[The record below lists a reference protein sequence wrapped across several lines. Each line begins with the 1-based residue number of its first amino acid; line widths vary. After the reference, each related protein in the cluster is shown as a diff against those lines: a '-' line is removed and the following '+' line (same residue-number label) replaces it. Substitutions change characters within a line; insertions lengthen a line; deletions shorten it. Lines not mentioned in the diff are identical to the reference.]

1 MSDQHPSLH
10 HRKLLHDINITEELS
25 LRKRRG
31 FTKPETIP
39 ADDTSESEEF
49 EDVDLNIV
57 DDSDEFETID
67 LENIPKETGNDT
79 LVIQIENPNKEE
91 KTHKNLI
98 SREERHRRVLLHKMY
113 LIMMLVHGSIRN
125 LWCNNKE
132 IGNSLR
138 LSCVTPQITQLL
150 ENNTTAL
157 DQVKSRRLLDGLK
170 KLMTIFL
177 AKFRIISQGI
187 IRKDWDELELSQKS
201 DIVSKRTFKKLACN
215 FRGSRDVAAQTFVT
229 LLRGLGLNARL
240 VFSLQ
245 PPDYTKIT
253 HGPNPGGHDKTTSES
268 STPKR
273 KTKNLDFQDSEYPVF
288 WVEVWNKYT
297 RQWVSI
303 DPIVMRLIEVCPK
316 RKKSAFEPPPTDERN
331 QLTYVVAF
339 DKFGR
344 VRDVTRR
351 YSYNYNAKTIRKR
364 IEFRSSEDKSWYL
377 KVLRYCDFKKSQNV
391 PDIYEQKEFYDRDLA
406 EGMPNNI
413 QAFKN
418 HPLYALEFQLRQD
431 EVIFPKDDTSKCG
444 TFRSKNS
451 SKVFQ
456 VYKRSCVHRLR
467 SAKAWYMRGR
477 QLKVGAIPLKSKE
490 EDVRLYAE
498 FQTQLYLPP
507 PVTNGIVPKNQYGNI
522 DIYTKTMLPEN
533 SVLIECDENLSMKV
547 LQNAASILDI
557 DYAKAIVSFNFK
569 GKKKKHSITAREG
582 GIVIAKEYEEAMQLT
597 IDNLIEQ
604 EEEDQRVLSEANALR
619 NWKYFLLKLRLEDRL
634 NKSHGVVLG
643 TLGADVLTSINEEP
657 DEGGFIVSDTE
668 REEGGFIVSEAETEA
683 GGFVVSDE
691 EPEDY
696 SINVTSDEY
705 SDIDF
710 EYESD

>member
-1 MSDQHPSLH
+1 MSNQSPNLH
-10 HRKLLHDINITEELS
+10 HRKLLNDVNIREELP
-25 LRKRRG
+25 LRKKRG
-31 FTKPETIP
+31 YQKPETIP
-39 ADDTSESEEF
+39 VDDTSDSEEF
-49 EDVDLNIV
+49 EDVDLNIL

-67 LENIPKETGNDT
+67 LENIPKESGNDT
-79 LVIQIENPNKEE
+79 LVIRIDNNKKEE
-91 KTHKNLI
+91 KTPKNLI

-113 LIMMLVHGSIRN
+113 LVMMLVHGSIRN

-132 IGNSLR
+132 IARSLK

-150 ENNTTAL
+150 ENNTNAL

-201 DIVSKRTFKKLACN
+201 DIVGKRTFRKLACN

-253 HGPNPGGHDKTTSES
+253 HGPHPSGHEKSG
-268 STPKR
+268 TPKR
-273 KTKNLDFQDSEYPVF
+273 KTKTAGFQDSEYPVF

-303 DPIVMRLIEVCPK
+303 DPIVMKLIEVCPK
-316 RKKSAFEPPPTDERN
+316 RKKSPFEPPPTDERN

-377 KVLRYCDFKKSQNV
+377 KVLRCCDFKKTQNV
-391 PDIYEQKEFYDRDLA
+391 ADIYEQKEFYDRDLA

-418 HPLYALEFQLRQD
+418 HPLYALESQLRQD
-431 EVIFPKDDTSKCG
+431 EIIFPKDDTSKCG
-444 TFRSKNS
+444 TFKSKNS

-498 FQTQLYLPP
+498 FQTQLYIPP
-507 PVTNGIVPKNQYGNI
+507 PVTDGIVPKNQYGNI
-522 DIYTKTMLPEN
+522 DVYTKTMLPEN
-533 SVLIECDENLSMKV
+533 SILIECDENCSMKM
-547 LQNAASILDI
+547 LQNAANLLAI
-557 DYAKAIVSFNFK
+557 DYAKAIVSFSFK
-569 GKKKKHSITAREG
+569 GKKKKHNITAREG

-604 EEEDQRVLSEANALR
+604 EEEDQRALSEANALR

-634 NKSHGVVLG
+634 NKSHGAILD
-643 TLGADVLTSINEEP
+643 TPCTEELTSNENPESGGFVVSDEEV
-657 DEGGFIVSDTE
+657 DEGGFIVSDKE
-668 REEGGFIVSEAETEA
+668 PEEGGFIVS
-683 GGFVVSDE
+683 DE
-691 EPEDY
+691 EPEDN
-696 SINVTSDEY
+696 SVDVTSEEY